1 MLQEIWTDWLADE
14 KELVDSKEDRQK
26 LMGLY
31 ESAMQDYL
39 SVMLWVD
46 YCAYAIGLGDA
57 DKCRDIMTQATSLA
71 GYHLTEGNYS
81 GPEARVRDD
90 LLQTMQPSIGSCSTP
105 EQEAAINEQTERIN
119 SLYKQV
125 ISTPLVG
132 IKSALAEYE
141 QWIGEEISEELQE
154 SIKKLLILLTVV
166 INMRMSWQAVR
177 LQKGKANVY
186 DTYITSYITHHPALT
201 SCIRCLFERALA
213 VNCLDQN
220 IWIKYTLYLE
230 KTMAEDSDVIL
241 SVYKRSLRNCPWSG
255 ALWVAYCLACEKN
268 GETLEKLEGHM
279 EAALQSGMQTSQD
292 FLNVWTT
299 YCDVIRR
306 RINWAEIDSAL
317 LDRLR
322 AVFERAIP
330 HLLKYFG
337 EEGDPDCALPKYWAM
352 IEAKHCQNVEKS
364 RQIWNDTMTGYRH
377 DKAVAWLEFA
387 NFERCYGDYKHCRK
401 SSTSSKSRLLITLNL
416 SALSTSGSRGR
427 KGPSVSFT
435 LLSLELQT
443 SGKRH
448 PNIAKELKDRKPR
461 FDNKKPSFKGGK
473 HTQSKDTK
481 HNKSQSKGSET
492 SNQSNDGKH
501 PKNQSNDKPSFKK
514 PSQKTPQPKKDF
526 SGKGERKSSNV
537 NHEPVA
543 VYKRKRNQSA
553 TGESETTPSD
563 TADTPLFKMPEVPSG
578 APPAKKSKPSDEEK
592 KADYSQTDNTTIFVS
607 NLAYDVTESTLTD
620 IFKQCGSVKEVRIMK
635 GKGDKSKGFA
645 YVEFDKVECVAP
657 ALALDR
663 HPIEG
668 RAMYVSPC
676 NRKRSENTPKLK
688 YETGMEKCK
697 LFVSGLNYKTTAEQI
712 KEEFAKHG
720 NVKDVR
726 LVTYKGGNS
735 KGLAYVEFYE
745 ETDARKALLAMDAA
759 TFHDFTIKVAIS
771 NPPARKPPAASGTGY
786 VPSLGGPSKQL
797 QDRGKS
803 KTQINLMP
811 RVFQTKP
818 STPKPKTEKP
828 STGPTDTPSVKMDNA
843 LEAKPGPKLSN
854 ADFRTLLLS
863 KK

>member
-1 MLQEIWTDWLADE
+1 MDSAEQMDTDNVEEADQQMAMNELEGAEESDASSDSEDAEESKLTQQALELEKQVTENPYLYDAHKELISLYKSLGELNALRTARDKFKSHFPLTEEIWADWLADE

-71 GYHLTEGNYS
+71 GYHLTEGKLLWDLRLEY
-81 GPEARVRDD
+81 EMT

-154 SIKKLLILLTVV
+154 SH
-166 INMRMSWQAVR
+166 
-177 LQKGKANVY
+177 QKALDIVNSCNKYENELASSQTAEGKANVY

-230 KTMAEDSDVIL
+230 KTMTEDSDVIL

-401 SSTSSKSRLLITLNL
+401 VFQRALKSVTDYPESICAEYIRFEREEG
-416 SALSTSGSRGR
+416 ALSQLYAAQSRVADVR
-427 KGPSVSFT
+427 EK
-435 LLSLELQT
+435 
-443 SGKRH
+443 
-448 PNIAKELKDRKPR
+448 IAKELKDRKPR

-688 YETGMEKCK
+688 VFESCC
-697 LFVSGLNYKTTAEQI
+697 
-712 KEEFAKHG
+712 
-720 NVKDVR
+720 
-726 LVTYKGGNS
+726 
-735 KGLAYVEFYE
+735 FY
-745 ETDARKALLAMDAA
+745 LLC
-759 TFHDFTIKVAIS
+759 I
-771 NPPARKPPAASGTGY
+771 Y
-786 VPSLGGPSKQL
+786 
-797 QDRGKS
+797 
-803 KTQINLMP
+803 
-811 RVFQTKP
+811 
-818 STPKPKTEKP
+818 
-828 STGPTDTPSVKMDNA
+828 
-843 LEAKPGPKLSN
+843 
-854 ADFRTLLLS
+854 
-863 KK
+863 